1 MMKFTKFLC
10 QSISIAIIG
19 MATAAG
25 ANSSFISGAYKGDGY
40 ILDLSSGGEYHSC
53 NPQNRC
59 VTIPRTQSTQQGR
72 TSIWKRN
79 GYSYQVTPVG
89 NRLKAGHYTRVSVR
103 IIDPQQKVIFDRI
116 MRYQ

>member
-10 QSISIAIIG
+10 QIISIATIG
-19 MATAAG
+19 MATAAI
-25 ANSSFISGAYKGDGY
+25 ANPISISGAYKGDGY

-53 NPQNRC
+53 DPRNRC
-59 VTIPRTQSTQQGR
+59 VTIPRTQSTQQGQ
-72 TSIWKRN
+72 TYIWKRN

-89 NRLKAGHYTRVSVR
+89 NRLKAGHYTRISVR
-103 IIDPQQKVIFDRI
+103 VIDTKQRVIFDRI